1 MQSNA
6 AKHGKLSKVFA
17 AIWLETAGACSSVLR
32 HASFLSDPE
41 QRSKRASKQFCKAV
55 QAKLSNAKQSY
66 SKQSKPK
73 QSKAMPSKAKQS
85 NAKQS
90 KAKQGKAKQS

>member
-41 QRSKRASKQFCKAV
+41 QRSKRASKQFCKTV
-55 QAKLSNAKQSY
+55 
-66 SKQSKPK
+66 
-73 QSKAMPSKAKQS
+73 
-85 NAKQS
+85 
-90 KAKQGKAKQS
+90 

>member
-41 QRSKRASKQFCKAV
+41 QRSKKPASSSAKRSESSAPSYVETFTIIEAV
-55 QAKLSNAKQSY
+55 SRC
-66 SKQSKPK
+66 
-73 QSKAMPSKAKQS
+73 
-85 NAKQS
+85 
-90 KAKQGKAKQS
+90 G

>member
-1 MQSNA
+1 MHSNA

-41 QRSKRASKQFCKAV
+41 QRSKRASKQTRACLRTTV
-55 QAKLSNAKQSY
+55 VICNQNDCDVLSHRRPFSRM
-66 SKQSKPK
+66 S
-73 QSKAMPSKAKQS
+73 
-85 NAKQS
+85 
-90 KAKQGKAKQS
+90 